1 MMVNKALGK
10 NALLL
15 SSVIKHISDM
25 KSVIISGLKYC
36 IENLQLYT
44 IELTVI

>member
-1 MMVNKALGK
+1 MVSKALRK
-10 NALLL
+10 NTLLW
-15 SSVIKHISDM
+15 SSVIKHINDM
-25 KSVIISGLKYC
+25 RTVIISDLKYC